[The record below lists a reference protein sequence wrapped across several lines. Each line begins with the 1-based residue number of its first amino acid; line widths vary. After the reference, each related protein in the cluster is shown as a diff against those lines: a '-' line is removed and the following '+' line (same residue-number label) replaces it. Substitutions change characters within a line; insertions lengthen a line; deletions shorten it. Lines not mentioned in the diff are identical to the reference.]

1 MNRQQIK
8 DRMQYLKMELAH
20 SHYHDGWVIKGLKE
34 ELLKLNKD
42 LESYGNIYLYI

>member
-8 DRMQYLKMELAH
+8 ERIQYLKTELAH

-34 ELLKLNKD
+34 ELNKLTKKPR
-42 LESYGNIYLYI
+42 LEN

>member
-42 LESYGNIYLYI
+42 LDSYGKK